1 MIVLVTGATAGFG
14 ECITRRFIQQGHKV
28 IATGRRQERLQE
40 LKDELGDNLYIAQL
54 DVRNRAAI
62 EEMLASLPA
71 EWSNIDILVN
81 NAGLALG
88 MEPAHKASVEDWET
102 MIDTNNKGLVYMTRA
117 VLPGMVERNH
127 GHIINI
133 GSTAG
138 SWPYAGGNVYGA
150 TKAFVRQF
158 SLNLR
163 TDLHGTAVRVTD
175 IEPGLVG
182 GTEFSNVRFKGDD
195 GKAEKTYQ
203 NTVALTPEDV
213 SEAVRALYASG
224 NFENVQILRDGKTLV
239 VQVKE
244 RPTIASVSFSGNKS
258 VKDDAL
264 KENLTAS
271 GISAGSALDRNSLS
285 EIEKGLQDFYYSAGK
300 YSAQVHAV
308 DRKSVV

>member
-1 MIVLVTGATAGFG
+1 MIILVTGATAGFG
-14 ECITRRFIQQGHKV
+14 ESITRRFVQQGHKV

-40 LKDELGDNLYIAQL
+40 LKDELGDNVITLQL

-62 EEMLASLPA
+62 EQAMEQLPP
-71 EWSNIDILVN
+71 EWRNIDILVN

-88 MEPAHKASVEDWET
+88 MEPAHKADPDDWET

-117 VLPGMVERNH
+117 VLPGMVERNR

-163 TDLHGTAVRVTD
+163 ADLHKTAIRVTD

-195 GKAEKTYQ
+195 GKVEKTYE
-203 NTVALTPEDV
+203 NANALTAEDV
-213 SEAVRALYASG
+213 TEAVWWVA
-224 NFENVQILRDGKTLV
+224 TLPKHV
-239 VQVKE
+239 NINTLEMMPVSQSF
-244 RPTIASVSFSGNKS
+244 AGLSVHREG
-258 VKDDAL
+258 
-264 KENLTAS
+264 
-271 GISAGSALDRNSLS
+271 
-285 EIEKGLQDFYYSAGK
+285 
-300 YSAQVHAV
+300 
-308 DRKSVV
+308 

>member
-14 ECITRRFIQQGHKV
+14 KCITRRFIQQGHKV

-163 TDLHGTAVRVTD
+163 TDLHGTAVPSPTSNRVWW
-175 IEPGLVG
+175 
-182 GTEFSNVRFKGDD
+182 
-195 GKAEKTYQ
+195 
-203 NTVALTPEDV
+203 VAP
-213 SEAVRALYASG
+213 
-224 NFENVQILRDGKTLV
+224 
-239 VQVKE
+239 
-244 RPTIASVSFSGNKS
+244 SFPMS
-258 VKDDAL
+258 AL
-264 KENLTAS
+264 KAMTV
-271 GISAGSALDRNSLS
+271 
-285 EIEKGLQDFYYSAGK
+285 K
-300 YSAQVHAV
+300 
-308 DRKSVV
+308 RKKPIKIPLH

>member
-14 ECITRRFIQQGHKV
+14 ECITRRFIANGHKV

-40 LKDELGDNLYIAQL
+40 MKDELGEDLYIARL

-62 EEMLASLPA
+62 EEMLTRLPPA
-71 EWSNIDILVN
+71 WREIDILVN

-88 MEPAHKASVEDWET
+88 MEPAQKASVEDWEA
-102 MIDTNNKGLVYMTRA
+102 MIDTNNKGLIYMTRA
-117 VLPGMVERNH
+117 VLPGMVARNR

-138 SWPYAGGNVYGA
+138 NWPYAGGNVYGA

-175 IEPGLVG
+175 VEPGLVG

-195 GKAEKTYQ
+195 AKAEKTYE
-203 NTVALTPEDV
+203 NANALTPEDV
-213 SEAVRALYASG
+213 TEAVWWVATLPAHVNINTVEMMPVSQTYAG
-224 NFENVQILRDGKTLV
+224 L
-239 VQVKE
+239 
-244 RPTIASVSFSGNKS
+244 SVH
-258 VKDDAL
+258 
-264 KENLTAS
+264 
-271 GISAGSALDRNSLS
+271 R
-285 EIEKGLQDFYYSAGK
+285 QP
-300 YSAQVHAV
+300 
-308 DRKSVV
+308 

>member
-1 MIVLVTGATAGFG
+1 MAEQNKKKVAIVTGASRGIGRSIAL
-14 ECITRRFIQQGHKV
+14 ELAKRDITVV
-28 IATGRRQERLQE
+28 INYNGSEERAKEVQKEIEENGGQAVIRQWNVSDYGACEE
-40 LKDELGDNLYIAQL
+40 AVKAIAKELG
-54 DVRNRAAI
+54 
-62 EEMLASLPA
+62 S
-71 EWSNIDILVN
+71 IDILVN

-88 MEPAHKASVEDWET
+88 MEPAHKASIEDWET

-213 SEAVRALYASG
+213 SEAVWWVSTLPAHVNINTLEMMPVTQSYAG
-224 NFENVQILRDGKTLV
+224 LNVHRQ
-239 VQVKE
+239 
-244 RPTIASVSFSGNKS
+244 
-258 VKDDAL
+258 
-264 KENLTAS
+264 
-271 GISAGSALDRNSLS
+271 
-285 EIEKGLQDFYYSAGK
+285 
-300 YSAQVHAV
+300 
-308 DRKSVV
+308 